1 MTGGG
6 RAEGYYFNTQ
16 KLKGKER
23 KLLKIIHSIQ
33 RQPNSPRGGG
43 GMGLPKRESRDKTQ
57 CL

>member
-16 KLKGKER
+16 KLKEKER

-43 GMGLPKRESRDKTQ
+43 GMGLPEGDSRD
-57 CL
+57 